1 VARINLGSQERR
13 TVSRFIVLLDCRFT
27 YSGTNYS
34 AVIVDVS
41 LRGAL
46 LSSKFSPPLG
56 SDIIVTLQPHI
67 LEREL
72 KLSGRVVRGNWGEST
87 LGKFERFGIRFE
99 NTPLDLVRLITK
111 LSSPQ
116 HKS

>member
-1 VARINLGSQERR
+1 MTRFNLGSQDRR

-34 AVIVDVS
+34 AVIVDIS

-46 LSSKFSPPLG
+46 LSSKFRPPLG
-56 SDIIVTLQPHI
+56 SDIVVTLQPHI
-67 LEREL
+67 PEREL
-72 KLSGRVVRGNWGEST
+72 KLNGRVVRGDWGEST
-87 LGKFERFGIRFE
+87 LGKFGRFGIRFE
-99 NTPLDLVRLITK
+99 NAPLDLVRLITK

-116 HKS
+116 YKS